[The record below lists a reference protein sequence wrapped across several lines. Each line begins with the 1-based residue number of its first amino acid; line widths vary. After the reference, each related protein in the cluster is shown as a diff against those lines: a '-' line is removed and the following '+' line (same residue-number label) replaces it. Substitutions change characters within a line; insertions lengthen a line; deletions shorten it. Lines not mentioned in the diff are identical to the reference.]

1 MTSPIS
7 KSGSSGAPTV
17 SIVVPIYDEELV
29 IEALHSRLQRFAG
42 ATKYPFRRMLA
53 LALDAVFALS
63 KTPLRLAT
71 WFGLVAG
78 RSTGF

>member
-1 MTSPIS
+1 MSVSQLAARLLGRGWVAGCRLIPVARPADPAYFTPAHDVPIS

-42 ATKYPFRRMLA
+42 ATK
-53 LALDAVFALS
+53 
-63 KTPLRLAT
+63 
-71 WFGLVAG
+71 
-78 RSTGF
+78 